1 MDAPATSRS
10 MTGETKS
17 QAPECPSVRQQKG
30 VLWVLHAVEN
40 MLAVKGMTRSHTDQ
54 HEEVLQ
60 ASVQGKSK
68 SEEKTQREGVSVHL
82 NLCVHGYPHLL
93 GHPYSRSVNSQ
104 TAVHPE
110 WRREVPSEEEDPVG
124 PQDGLNFV
132 SSFLL
137 YETKQQN
144 SPVWQNL
151 KICSVDAMNIWVF
164 HLYNS
169 QYFLCV

>member
-1 MDAPATSRS
+1 MA
-10 MTGETKS
+10 GETKS

-30 VLWVLHAVEN
+30 VLWALHTAEN
-40 MLAVKGMTRSHTDQ
+40 TIAVKGMTRSYTGQ

-68 SEEKTQREGVSVHL
+68 SEEKTQREGVPVHL
-82 NLCVHGYPHLL
+82 NLCVRDCPHLL
-93 GHPYSRSVNSQ
+93 GPTYSRSVNSR

-124 PQDGLNFV
+124 PQDGLSFV

-137 YETKQQN
+137 YETKHNKTAQ
-144 SPVWQNL
+144 SG
-151 KICSVDAMNIWVF
+151 KISRFVQLV
-164 HLYNS
+164 
-169 QYFLCV
+169 Q